1 MAEPVPLLIR
11 LHVRAAM
18 DGQRP
23 KLGQVDLFA
32 VDAAASAARLDEKVH
47 ISCQTSLPSAE
58 DIPPRTI
65 DQQAVENR
73 LYAGEL

>member
-1 MAEPVPLLIR
+1 MLIR
-11 LHVRAAM
+11 LDVRTSANS
-18 DGQRP
+18 QCP

-32 VDAAASAARLDEKVH
+32 VDAAGPAARLDEKVH